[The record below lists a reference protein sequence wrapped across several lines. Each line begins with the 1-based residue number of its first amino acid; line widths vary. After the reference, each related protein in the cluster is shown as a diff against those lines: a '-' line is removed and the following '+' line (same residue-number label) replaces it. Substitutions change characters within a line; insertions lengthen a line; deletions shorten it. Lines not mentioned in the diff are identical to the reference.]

1 MYVAILCI
9 LYIDNLVSHYF
20 KIHVE
25 PKTTV
30 ILWRRSLV
38 IMLKNTSIYCVFIY
52 LHASKHFKCSMYIY
66 CIQSIYLCIQ
76 STHTCMRK
84 PSFVRYKITII
95 IMIRMSIFILVWT
108 IICSPSSNFS
118 TLKAFASHA
127 KVACLN
133 PGRDGSKFLKEIL
146 TTPDLLPCKR
156 SAADVSTVS
165 SSRR

>member
-1 MYVAILCI
+1 MYVAIIYI

-25 PKTTV
+25 PKTSV

-38 IMLKNTSIYCVFIY
+38 IILKNTSIDCVFIY
-52 LHASKHFKCSMYIY
+52 LHESKHFKCSMYIY

-76 STHTCMRK
+76 SANTCMRK
-84 PSFVRYKITII
+84 HNFVRYKITII
-95 IMIRMSIFILVWT
+95 IMIRMSIFIQVWT

-118 TLKAFASHA
+118 TLKACSSHA
-127 KVACLN
+127 KFACLN
-133 PGRDGSKFLKEIL
+133 PGRDGSKSLQEIV

-156 SAADVSTVS
+156 SAAVSTVT